1 MMAVSC
7 HPQIAVG
14 GSWFYI
20 YELFYISGVLGA
32 I

>member
-7 HPQIAVG
+7 HPQIPVG
-14 GSWFYI
+14 GSWHYI
-20 YELFYISGVLGA
+20 FELFYISGIPGA